1 MSDDIAQLKAEL
13 HMLDCNIQAE
23 RNDEV
28 RHGLQR
34 GRLEA
39 ERAKLLV
46 KMMEVMAVPV
56 APLVA
61 TPTAAPYRVVMQMST
76 PDNVSR
82 PLPNP
87 PAHPVDA
94 RRKHKTTACLRSQP

>member
-1 MSDDIAQLKAEL
+1 MTADEIAKLKVDL
-13 HMLDCNIQAE
+13 HMLDCTIQAE

-46 KMMEVMAVPV
+46 KIM
-56 APLVA
+56 
-61 TPTAAPYRVVMQMST
+61 
-76 PDNVSR
+76 
-82 PLPNP
+82 
-87 PAHPVDA
+87 
-94 RRKHKTTACLRSQP
+94 